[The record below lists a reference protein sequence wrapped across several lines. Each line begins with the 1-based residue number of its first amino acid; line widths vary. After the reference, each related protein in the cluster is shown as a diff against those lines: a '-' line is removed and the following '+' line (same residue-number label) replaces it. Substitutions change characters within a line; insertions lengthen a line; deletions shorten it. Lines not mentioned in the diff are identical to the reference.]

1 MTDITTLLK
10 EESGF
15 IPIERKIE
23 KRERKNVGE
32 ISDAERRFRKQIKTI
47 FLNQDEILFGKPV
60 DFDLTKLADFFN
72 RLNKIFYE
80 FIPDC
85 QVIESMNIKRGGK
98 NESYKTLD
106 LHIAPYKETRIIGIQ
121 QRYQSKRHDERY
133 NPEEQYKVDIEN
145 VSIDQDRDIKYSIF
159 NVLNSDKGD
168 EPPFHRILLYNIP
181 FSRMR
186 EIQKVED
193 KGKRQ
198 ERVEMCKAESLY

>member
-121 QRYQSKRHDERY
+121 QRYHKLVFQ
-133 NPEEQYKVDIEN
+133 I
-145 VSIDQDRDIKYSIF
+145 
-159 NVLNSDKGD
+159 
-168 EPPFHRILLYNIP
+168 
-181 FSRMR
+181 
-186 EIQKVED
+186 
-193 KGKRQ
+193 
-198 ERVEMCKAESLY
+198 